1 MPYLNQI
8 RALLITIPI
17 ICFTLLISQ
26 HQSVSQ
32 EKDTVDT
39 KDKTVCSFINTDN
52 VNVRQDHS
60 LESEVITQLQR
71 GQGVRA
77 EYREGDWVKIDAII
91 EKNEGNQSK
100 TRPLDGWVANDYIN
114 GCSEDQFDLW
124 RQ

>member
-1 MPYLNQI
+1 MPYLNQL
-8 RALLITIPI
+8 RALLIAIPI
-17 ICFTLLISQ
+17 IFFTLLNSQ
-26 HQSVSQ
+26 HRSVSQ
-32 EKDTVDT
+32 EKDTVET

-77 EYREGDWVKIDAII
+77 EYREGDWVKITATL
-91 EKNEGNQSK
+91 EKDGDNKSQTK
-100 TRPLDGWVANDYIN
+100 LLDGWVANDYIN